1 VDPDTRRLTGIERRL
16 VADDPQLG
24 EAFVLWHQRCS
35 ATGPPDGDLVPGWVL
50 AVVLLVLPAWV
61 VGGTALVLV
70 AGLGVVWLVFALAAD
85 DPTGPPPPDDEG
97 PDPRWATYPSG
108 WWT

>member
-1 VDPDTRRLTGIERRL
+1 MDRDTRRLTGIERRL

-35 ATGPPDGDLVPGWVL
+35 EAAPPDGDRVPGWVL

-61 VGGTALVLV
+61 VGRPALVLV
-70 AGLGVVWLVFALAAD
+70 AGLALVWLVFVLSAD
-85 DPTGPPPPDDEG
+85 DRAEPPPRDDEG
-97 PDPRWATYPSG
+97 PDPRWATHPSG